1 MLSLQDNY
9 FNKMEKIE
17 KTNFI
22 NDNTD
27 NEEDINISCDHSYE
41 ADHIAA
47 NVFLTRG
54 LSASPSPCGNNKSL
68 YCHECSKLSTHNWLG
83 DIEKNDIS
91 KRFPIAE
98 VQFKNSHKDFF
109 LLPKDDPFE
118 IGDIV
123 VTESATGHD
132 IGIISLMGDAV
143 RLQMKNKNA
152 KEVTKKIYRR
162 AKSSDIEKWISVVE
176 KEYDTMMRS
185 RYTAWDI
192 NLDMKINVVEFQGDG
207 SKAIFYYSS
216 DERVDFRELI
226 KILAEKFHIRIEMR
240 QIGVRQEAA
249 RLGGLGCCG
258 REICCASWLNNF
270 QTVSTNAARTQ
281 QLSLNPQKLAGQCGK
296 LKCCLNFENEAYVE
310 ELKHFPDI
318 HTVLKTDKGEAYCH
332 KIDIFKKLMWYAY
345 KQDSSHMFYAI
356 PTDKVKEII
365 ALNAEN
371 KNATQLEDYAEINQG
386 KSEDTNY
393 NTDDFKQ
400 IND

>member
-1 MLSLQDNY
+1 MD
-9 FNKMEKIE
+9 KIE

-27 NEEDINISCDHSYE
+27 IEEDINISSDHSYE
-41 ADHIAA
+41 ADRIAA
-47 NVFLTRG
+47 NVFLSRG
-54 LSASPSPCGNNKSL
+54 LSDKPSTDENNKGL
-68 YCHECSKLSTHNWLG
+68 YCYECSKLATYNWLS
-83 DIEKNDIS
+83 DVDNTPCAP
-91 KRFPIAE
+91 RFPIAE

-109 LLPKDDPFE
+109 LLPNDDPFE

-123 VTESATGHD
+123 VTESASGHD

-143 RLQMKNKNA
+143 KLQMKSKNA

-176 KEYDTMMRS
+176 KEYDTMMKS
-185 RYTAWDI
+185 RYTAWDV
-192 NLDMKINVVEFQGDG
+192 NLDMKINDVEFQGDG

-226 KILAEKFHIRIEMR
+226 KILAEKFRIRIEMR

-270 QTVSTNAARTQ
+270 QTVSTSAARTQ

-296 LKCCLNFENEAYVE
+296 LKCCLNFENEAYQE

-318 HTVLKTDKGEAYCH
+318 HTILKTDKGEAYCH
-332 KIDIFKKLMWYAY
+332 KIDIFKKLMWYTY
-345 KQDSSHMFYAI
+345 RQDPAHMLYAI
-356 PTDKVKEII
+356 PTDKVKEIMN
-365 ALNAEN
+365 LNSN
-371 KNATQLEDYAEINQG
+371 NQNATQLEDYAEINQG
-386 KSEDTNY
+386 KSEETNF
-393 NTDDFKQ
+393 NTDDFKL